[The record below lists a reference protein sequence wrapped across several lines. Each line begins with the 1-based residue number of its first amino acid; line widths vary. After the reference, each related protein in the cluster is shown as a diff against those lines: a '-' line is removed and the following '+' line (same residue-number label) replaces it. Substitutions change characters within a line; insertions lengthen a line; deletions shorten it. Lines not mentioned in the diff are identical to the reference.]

1 MGWQM
6 PWYTL
11 TDDFDIDIDFGV
23 DGWHGTNAFI
33 RLTNQAGERVFR
45 SYFINNRGDEV
56 LGGPALMDT
65 GRAQVTDFCPPT
77 GLGSDA
83 VDGLE
88 MATAERT
95 DLADLLETLTPGQWE
110 APSLCEGWRVRDV
123 VAHVMSF
130 DGVSLLGMFRR
141 AIRGRI
147 LHINQVGVDELES
160 LTTEQLLHRLRAH
173 LRPQGLATI
182 LGGRLAL
189 LDVTI
194 HHQDIRR
201 PLGMPRQIPAERLRW
216 VLGASLCSPEL
227 PAWRLARG
235 IRLTPTDLDW
245 THGSGPEV
253 TGPAEAVLMAI
264 TGRRS
269 AIGELAG
276 PGQPVLA
283 HRLAR

>member
-1 MGWQM
+1 M
-6 PWYTL
+6 
-11 TDDFDIDIDFGV
+11 
-23 DGWHGTNAFI
+23 
-33 RLTNQAGERVFR
+33 
-45 SYFINNRGDEV
+45 
-56 LGGPALMDT
+56 
-65 GRAQVTDFCPPT
+65 
-77 GLGSDA
+77 
-83 VDGLE
+83 DGLE

-95 DLADLLETLTPGQWE
+95 DLADLLENLTPAQWE
-110 APSLCEGWRVRDV
+110 APSLCQGWRVRDV

-130 DGVSLLGMFRR
+130 DGVSLGGMFRR

-147 LHINQVGVDELES
+147 LHINQAGVDELAS
-160 LTTEQLLHRLRAH
+160 LTAEQLLHRLRAG

-201 PLGMPRQIPAERLRW
+201 PLGIPRQIPAERLRW
-216 VLGASLCSPEL
+216 VLGACLYSPEL

-235 IRLTPTDLDW
+235 LRLSPTDLDW

-264 TGRRS
+264 TGRPS

-276 PGQPVLA
+276 PGQPVLNA
-283 HRLAR
+283 RLGNRG

>member
-1 MGWQM
+1 MG
-6 PWYTL
+6 
-11 TDDFDIDIDFGV
+11 
-23 DGWHGTNAFI
+23 
-33 RLTNQAGERVFR
+33 
-45 SYFINNRGDEV
+45 
-56 LGGPALMDT
+56 
-65 GRAQVTDFCPPT
+65 
-77 GLGSDA
+77 
-83 VDGLE
+83 
-88 MATAERT
+88 
-95 DLADLLETLTPGQWE
+95 
-110 APSLCEGWRVRDV
+110 
-123 VAHVMSF
+123 F
-130 DGVSLLGMFRR
+130 DGVSLFGMFRR
-141 AIRGRI
+141 AIRGRF
-147 LHINQVGVDELES
+147 LHINQMGVDELAS
-160 LTTEQLLHRLRAH
+160 LTTEQLLRRLRAH

-201 PLGMPRQIPAERLRW
+201 PLNMPRQIPAERLRW

-235 IRLTPTDLDW
+235 LRLTPTDLVW
-245 THGSGPEV
+245 SHGSGPEV

-283 HRLAR
+283 GRLAR